1 MKTLKA
7 IYKKL
12 DKTDAVLISTLI
24 VSALFFIINL

>member
-12 DKTDAVLISTLI
+12 DKTDVVLISTLI